1 MIAIALGMTI
11 MVISILVVT
20 GFRNQISD
28 KVIGFGSHIQISN
41 FDNNNSYEET
51 PISATPLFLKS
62 ITDHHEVKSIF
73 PYASKAGIIRT
84 DDEIEGV
91 ILKGYGTEYGWDYF
105 SDKLISGSLPTGN
118 SGGPTKYAMI
128 SSSIAKRL
136 ELGENSEM
144 IVYFV
149 EQPPRIRKFIIS
161 GIYETGLEEFDKL
174 YAFCDISIIRNL
186 NSWNDTL
193 VGGFEI
199 QIKDPSKI
207 DKLTQEIYQTAGYQY
222 NTMSIKERFPQI
234 FHWLD
239 LQDMNV
245 FIILGLIILVSGVS
259 MISILLIIILDNA
272 TTIGVLKS
280 LGATNKSVKSIF
292 IRVALPIIFYGLI
305 LGNGIGLGL
314 GMLQYHFGIIKLPV
328 ESYYV
333 AQVPIHF
340 SFSMLIFL
348 NLGTIFCCF
357 LMLIWPSSVIARI
370 RPARVLKFD

>member
-1 MIAIALGMTI
+1 MIK
-11 MVISILVVT
+11 
-20 GFRNQISD
+20 RNY
-28 KVIGFGSHIQISN
+28 K
-41 FDNNNSYEET
+41 
-51 PISATPLFLKS
+51 
-62 ITDHHEVKSIF
+62 
-73 PYASKAGIIRT
+73 GII
-84 DDEIEGV
+84 I
-91 ILKGYGTEYGWDYF
+91 
-105 SDKLISGSLPTGN
+105 
-118 SGGPTKYAMI
+118 
-128 SSSIAKRL
+128 
-136 ELGENSEM
+136 
-144 IVYFV
+144 
-149 EQPPRIRKFIIS
+149 
-161 GIYETGLEEFDKL
+161 TGLILASMLFVTNTVSNAAGGD
-174 YAFCDISIIRNL
+174 D
-186 NSWNDTL
+186 NDQDTVES
-193 VGGFEI
+193 VGELIGKDNPF
-199 QIKDPSKI
+199 KVVDPSKI